1 MSDLSQMAENAA
13 EYFLGLQGRICA
25 ALESFERR
33 VDGGRFREDQWEHAT
48 GGGGRTRV
56 LVDGAIFEKAGVNF
70 SLVRGEFSPELAAT
84 MPGEGAAYQATGI
97 SLVIHPRSPRVPTV
111 HANFRFITKGSGP
124 GQAGWFGGGS
134 DLTPYYFRREDVV
147 HFHRVWKAVC
157 ERHPVAEYPRFKRW
171 CDEYFYLPHRREAR
185 GVGGIFFDYLKER
198 HEEVFAFVE
207 DAGDHFLPA
216 YAPIVERRLDEP
228 YGEAERRW
236 QMTRRGRYVEF
247 NLLYDRGTMFG
258 LKTGG
263 RTESIL
269 MSLPPAVRWAYAET
283 PAAGTPEAEMIEALR
298 PRNWAEESA

>member
-1 MSDLSQMAENAA
+1 MDLNQLADDAGA
-13 EYFLGLQGRICA
+13 YFLGLQGRICA
-25 ALESFERR
+25 ALEAFERR
-33 VDGGRFREDQWEHAT
+33 KNGARFREDQWEHPS

-56 LVDGAIFEKAGVNF
+56 LLDGAVFEKAGVNF
-70 SLVRGEFSPELAAT
+70 SLVHGEFSPELAAT
-84 MPGEGAAYQATGI
+84 MPGEGAAFRATGI
-97 SLVIHPRSPRVPTV
+97 SLVLHPRSPRVPTV

-124 GQAGWFGGGS
+124 GQAGWFGGGA

-147 HFHRVWKAVC
+147 HFHRVWKQVAG
-157 ERHPVAEYPRFKRW
+157 RHPVADYARFKSW
-171 CDEYFYLPHRREAR
+171 CDEYFYLPHRAEAR

-207 DAGDHFLPA
+207 DAGDHFLAA
-216 YAPIVERRLDEP
+216 YTPIVERRIDEP

-236 QMTRRGRYVEF
+236 QLVRRGRYVEF

-269 MSLPPAVRWAYAET
+269 MSLPPAVRWGYAEA
-283 PAAGTPEAEMIEALR
+283 PAPGTPEAEMLDALR
-298 PRNWAEESA
+298 PRDWAEESL